1 MHLHVN
7 AINIPEQLLS
17 AYELLL
23 QTESERNI
31 DITISPF
38 PDYFFSFAVINMEPP
53 PGTMGEFVLL
63 QIKGTRLPELN
74 IRKVIS

>member
-1 MHLHVN
+1 MHLHVHVN

-53 PGTMGEFVLL
+53 PGTMGLCSPSN
-63 QIKGTRLPELN
+63 KRNTGTGAQYP
-74 IRKVIS
+74 

>member
-1 MHLHVN
+1 MQLEIFVSVFICFSYRSTLVNCDLHLHVHVN

-38 PDYFFSFAVINMEPP
+38 LTTSL
-53 PGTMGEFVLL
+53 VL
-63 QIKGTRLPELN
+63 Q
-74 IRKVIS
+74 